1 MSVPVNASICVE
13 TMTLR
18 HIDEVLAIE
27 QLVAPHPWT
36 RSIFSDE
43 LTHGDTRTYRIA
55 LVDEVVIGFAGV
67 LTQVG
72 EAHITNVA
80 VLEAWRR
87 RGVASLLL
95 GSVLEVAIE
104 RGALAATLEVR
115 SSNVGAQKMY
125 HRFGFVPA
133 GIRPRYYQDREDA
146 LIMWAN
152 DISEGPYLERLA
164 AIRLAD
170 AKGDR

>member
-1 MSVPVNASICVE
+1 MAITIE

-18 HIDEVLAIE
+18 HVDDVLVIE
-27 QLVAPHPWT
+27 QAAAPHPWT
-36 RSIFSDE
+36 RGIFTDE

-55 LVDEVVIGFAGV
+55 LAGSKVVGFAGV

-80 VLEAWRR
+80 VVNEWRR
-87 RGVASLLL
+87 FGIASRLLVN
-95 GSVLEVAIE
+95 VLQTAVE

-115 SSNVGAQKMY
+115 SSNIGAQRMY

-133 GIRPRYYQDREDA
+133 GVRPKYYQDGENA
-146 LIMWAN
+146 VIMWAD
-152 DISEGPYLERLA
+152 DIRDGAYRDRLLAIEQA
-164 AIRLAD
+164 ALSRSVAVSS
-170 AKGDR
+170 